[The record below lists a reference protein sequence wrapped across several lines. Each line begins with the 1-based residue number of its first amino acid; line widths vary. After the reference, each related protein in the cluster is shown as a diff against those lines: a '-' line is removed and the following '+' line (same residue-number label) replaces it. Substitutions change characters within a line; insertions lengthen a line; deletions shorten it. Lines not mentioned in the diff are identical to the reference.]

1 MTFTTLKRTALA
13 GASIFAFTIGS
24 LSAQSVDDVV
34 AKINEAGGGEKAQRA
49 IKSMEM
55 QLELK
60 FNGGAVTLPVKSIK
74 QRPAYTYSEA
84 VFQGA
89 TFKDWYDGKNGW
101 TINPMQ
107 GQMNPAPKNDEE
119 LKELEDDADMDGPF
133 IDTKAKGYKIELSGK
148 EDLDGEQAYKI
159 KVTNRHNDV
168 KYYFVGAD
176 NYLPI
181 KVVSKKKNKEGGE
194 FETETYMSDYKKM
207 PNGVVIPHSM
217 ETKMKGQTMSTMT
230 VKSIVFDK
238 TYDVSLF
245 VPPAKKADEKAEIK
259 K

>member
-1 MTFTTLKRTALA
+1 MMFSTLKRATLA
-13 GASIFAFTIGS
+13 GVSILALTAVS

-49 IKSMEM
+49 VKSMET

-89 TFKDWYDGKNGW
+89 TFKTWYDGKNGW
-101 TINPMQ
+101 AINPMQ
-107 GQMNPAPKNDEE
+107 GQTAPAPQNEEE
-119 LKELEDDADMDGPF
+119 LKETEDDADIDGPF

-168 KYYFVGAD
+168 KYYFVGAE

-207 PNGVVIPHSM
+207 PNGVVIPYSS
-217 ETKMKGQTMSTMT
+217 ETKMKGQTVSTTT
-230 VKSIVFDK
+230 VKSITFDK
-238 TYDVSLF
+238 TYEASLF
-245 VPPAKKADEKAEIK
+245 TPPVKK
-259 K
+259 